1 MKEKINKR
9 WIVVGLIWAVAI
21 FLTCWNINTMDR
33 LRSPE
38 ERMEVSRNERQF
50 LLYNSENI
58 SRVLKK
64 RALFHQPVESL
75 KLGLLSVENQLQG
88 LVAKYDLKEFR
99 TECHPG
105 KASQGSMPVRLSF
118 QGSFER
124 TLKLLGVLQKDYP
137 YLLIKQ
143 VKIVPHQPEHKA
155 GFQILFNYRYR
166 VSSGESKI

>member
-1 MKEKINKR
+1 MKDKTNKR
-9 WIVVGLIWAVAI
+9 WIVVGIIWAVVI
-21 FLTCWNINTMDR
+21 FLTCRNINTMDR
-33 LRSPE
+33 VRSPA
-38 ERMEVSRNERQF
+38 ERIEISRNERQF
-50 LLYNSENI
+50 LQYNSENI

-99 TECHPG
+99 TECHPS

-124 TLKLLGVLQKDYP
+124 TLKLMGVLQKDYP

-143 VKIVPHQPEHKA
+143 VKITPHQLEHNA
-155 GFQILFNYRYR
+155 EFNILFDYRYR
-166 VSSGESKI
+166 VSSGESRI